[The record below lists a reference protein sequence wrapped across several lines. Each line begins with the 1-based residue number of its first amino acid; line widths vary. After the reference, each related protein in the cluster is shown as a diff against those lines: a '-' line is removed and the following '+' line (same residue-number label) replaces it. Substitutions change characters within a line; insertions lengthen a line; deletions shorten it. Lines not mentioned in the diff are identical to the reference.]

1 VRELEGAELDYWV
14 ARAQGVP
21 SSEVEID
28 RGAFCRVY
36 LPDEARIDLLGIVGE
51 FFPGEWDYYQPG
63 VWWHN
68 GGPIIERERIA
79 VMPLRSDVWGASVFG
94 DAYVFSIDEG
104 ESDVDA
110 TGPTPLVAA
119 MRAFVASKFGEEV
132 PAP

>member
-1 VRELEGAELDYWV
+1 MKVRELEGAELDYWV

-28 RGAFCRVY
+28 RGGICRVY

-68 GGPIIERERIA
+68 GGPIIEREKIA
-79 VMPLRSDVWGASVFG
+79 IEPGG
-94 DAYVFSIDEG
+94 DGWQAAIGLICDPRNPRFN
-104 ESDVDA
+104 
-110 TGPTPLVAA
+110 GPTPLVAA
-119 MRAFVASKFGEEV
+119 MRAFVAITFGEEV
-132 PAP
+132 PA

>member
-1 VRELEGAELDYWV
+1 VKTSELEGVQLDYWT
-14 ARAQGVP
+14 ARADG
-21 SSEVEID
+21 
-28 RGAFCRVY
+28 R
-36 LPDEARIDLLGIVGE
+36 EAKIMQ
-51 FFPGEWDYYQPG
+51 PGERLGRMRAAMTEPTCVVLAPDYTGHWKPFRVDWDSA
-63 VWWHN
+63 
-68 GGPIIERERIA
+68 GPIIERERIA

-119 MRAFVASKFGEEV
+119 MRAYVASKFGEEV